1 VYDSIENPPRL
12 NPPSIL
18 RWKKATLEQNENRE
32 KWKAEQAERHK
43 DPTSFPSAWTQVYNS
58 PNSIGSAAHLR
69 PTVSRDSQPMSLST
83 SGTAANLRAS
93 ISTHGAIHSDRRHR
107 PGSGWHYTVD
117 DIVAYKEAKGKVD
130 YFMPPVQPPTI
141 LSASMNKS
149 QTSQSNKLDDFRP
162 ELENREVDL
171 NSSLGSNGRRGGPT
185 PRITSA
191 SMVSI
196 AGTASPTGSY
206 AHLARTTS
214 NETSSKVPMSPIV
227 SPPKLSVLTAQR
239 GHRKLGHR
247 PHQSMSAVHGSTTNL
262 ANMVKAPFHR
272 LKEAKRQLTTPYMSG
287 SLLNGSESAIE
298 ESPSIKNVRPR
309 TSANTP
315 MTRTPIELQRSHWPA
330 RRGTPNLTD
339 DERTDGPDHHGRT
352 FLAIKGALNNIPHLS
367 GWHRKHDEVDSG
379 PQSAKS
385 RTEEVEAWTEIADR
399 EKRMEIAHQIRRPT
413 MLGMTAEDH
422 LAQYAAEEY
431 GERSR

>member
-1 VYDSIENPPRL
+1 VVSHFRAYYNQVYDSIENPPRL

-32 KWKAEQAERHK
+32 KWKAEQAERQK

-69 PTVSRDSQPMSLST
+69 PSVSRDSQPMSLGT

-93 ISTHGAIHSDRRHR
+93 ISTHGATHSDGRHR

-141 LSASMNKS
+141 LTASMNKS

-191 SMVSI
+191 SMVSV
-196 AGTASPTGSY
+196 AGTASPSSSH

-227 SPPKLSVLTAQR
+227 SPPTFCADKTARIQKAR
-239 GHRKLGHR
+239 
-247 PHQSMSAVHGSTTNL
+247 SSSAS
-262 ANMVKAPFHR
+262 KYER
-272 LKEAKRQLTTPYMSG
+272 
-287 SLLNGSESAIE
+287 SAWLYDK
-298 ESPSIKNVRPR
+298 PC
-309 TSANTP
+309 
-315 MTRTPIELQRSHWPA
+315 
-330 RRGTPNLTD
+330 
-339 DERTDGPDHHGRT
+339 
-352 FLAIKGALNNIPHLS
+352 
-367 GWHRKHDEVDSG
+367 
-379 PQSAKS
+379 
-385 RTEEVEAWTEIADR
+385 
-399 EKRMEIAHQIRRPT
+399 
-413 MLGMTAEDH
+413 
-422 LAQYAAEEY
+422 EY
-431 GERSR
+431 GESSFPSTQGGQEAVDDSLHIWITTQWE